1 MLIDIKT
8 QFRRFYSL
16 FKFIIENQ
24 KKDPANSIRSPY
36 STLNMPSTPLSIP
49 LDDSPEQTKILDKIS
64 ELQLTVNSLK
74 RENVEESNQKQ
85 LQATVCDCWA

>member
-1 MLIDIKT
+1 
-8 QFRRFYSL
+8 
-16 FKFIIENQ
+16 
-24 KKDPANSIRSPY
+24 
-36 STLNMPSTPLSIP
+36 MPSTPLSIP

-85 LQATVCDCWA
+85 LQATVCDYWA